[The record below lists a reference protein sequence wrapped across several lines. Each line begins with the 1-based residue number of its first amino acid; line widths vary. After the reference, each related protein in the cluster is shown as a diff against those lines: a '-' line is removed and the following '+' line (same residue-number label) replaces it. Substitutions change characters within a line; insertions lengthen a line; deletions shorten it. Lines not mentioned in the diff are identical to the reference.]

1 MCALMKRDTEITE
14 EITRLHDEQTKCRN
28 EMAEIRMSP
37 FKIGDDVMCEVSAGR
52 TKKLQK
58 CVIEVEDGIIYVRPY
73 KNDGELSNRNFVILP
88 AFGKTYA
95 DYFKK
100 V

>member
-1 MCALMKRDTEITE
+1 MLALMKRDTEIAE
-14 EITRLHDEQTKCRN
+14 EIARLHDEQIQCKN

-52 TKKLQK
+52 TRKLQK
-58 CVIEVEDGIIYVRPY
+58 CVIEVEEGIIYVRPY
-73 KNDGELSNRNFVILP
+73 KSDGELSNRHFMIFPVN
-88 AFGKTYA
+88 GNYS